1 MDTKKIINSMIDAVV
16 ASQKKFVEIP
26 QNVIFSFFDKE
37 GVPRNMWNN
46 LYAQL
51 KDKFEPENKKTVK
64 EDRKHLSSIVDYS
77 DSSHNQVKVRQPR
90 KSVFSEITKIAG

>member
-46 LYAQL
+46 LYDQL
-51 KDKFEPENKKTVK
+51 KQKFEPVK

>member
-1 MDTKKIINSMIDAVV
+1 MNTKEIIDSMIDAVV
-16 ASQKKFVEIP
+16 ASQKKFVDIP
-26 QNVIFSFFDKE
+26 QNSFFSFFDKE

-46 LYAQL
+46 LYDQL
-51 KDKFEPENKKTVK
+51 KKKFEPVK

-77 DSSHNQVKVRQPR
+77 DSSHNQVKVREPR

>member
-1 MDTKKIINSMIDAVV
+1 MNTKKVIDSMIDAVV
-16 ASQKKFVEIP
+16 ASQKKFVDIP

-37 GVPRNMWNN
+37 GIPRNLWNN
-46 LYAQL
+46 LYEQV
-51 KDKFEPENKKTVK
+51 KEKFEPKAK
-64 EDRKHLSSIVDYS
+64 EDRKHLSSVVDYS

>member
-26 QNVIFSFFDKE
+26 QNVIFSFFGKE

-51 KDKFEPENKKTVK
+51 QDKFEPKKAK
-64 EDRKHLSSIVDYS
+64 EDRKHLSSVVDYS
-77 DSSHNQVKVRQPR
+77 DSSHNQVKVREPR

>member
-46 LYAQL
+46 LYDQL
-51 KDKFEPENKKTVK
+51 KQKFEPEKTVK
-64 EDRKHLSSIVDYS
+64 EDRKHLSSVVDYS